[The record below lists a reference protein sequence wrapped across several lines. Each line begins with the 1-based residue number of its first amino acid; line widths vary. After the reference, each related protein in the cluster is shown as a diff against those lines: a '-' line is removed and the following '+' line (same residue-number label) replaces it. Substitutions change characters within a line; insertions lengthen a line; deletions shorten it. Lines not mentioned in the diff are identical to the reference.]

1 MLKVEGLNAGYG
13 SVNILWDIGFE
24 VKDGEIVAIL
34 GSNGAGKTTMVR
46 TITGMVKASSGKVE
60 FNGED
65 LAGKS
70 SRVILDSGIVQGP
83 EGRQLF
89 TEMTVLEN
97 LELGAFN
104 KETKAHFAEN
114 LEKCYN

>member
-65 LAGKS
+65 LSGKS
-70 SRVILDSGIVQGP
+70 SRVILDASC
-83 EGRQLF
+83 RCR
-89 TEMTVLEN
+89 
-97 LELGAFN
+97 
-104 KETKAHFAEN
+104 KAVSS
-114 LEKCYN
+114 LPR